1 MLELCVHAV
10 AIIGA
15 CQSPYHELVGFNLV
29 SVKVLNSW
37 RCYNL
42 IWSDKQS
49 RNQIFFC
56 FNSAVY
62 PAIFSIVSIS
72 QAMQHRAEKITDRMI
87 FWRNCSDLLFKDCS
101 AGLVASLRSSSL
113 LSWTFQRQSKRSS
126 PKQPRLLSTAPAPI
140 YCVWTLSYAPIIVGL
155 YKVRLYSSS
164 DRTLRLCYEPGDI
177 FVSINDI
184 LFVNFNLILLE
195 SW

>member
-1 MLELCVHAV
+1 
-10 AIIGA
+10 
-15 CQSPYHELVGFNLV
+15 
-29 SVKVLNSW
+29 
-37 RCYNL
+37 
-42 IWSDKQS
+42 
-49 RNQIFFC
+49 
-56 FNSAVY
+56 
-62 PAIFSIVSIS
+62 
-72 QAMQHRAEKITDRMI
+72 MQHRAEKITDRMI

-195 SW
+195 SWDISFLYRHQLTLAATKQVRCGVTVLDQRLRLVCYRLSDEQQMLLSVHTRGCTKCMLF